1 MLDRKAS
8 QPRLVERKS
17 SVTKIQ
23 PSRNAP
29 TLARRTRS
37 VVCLN
42 HGISRSTSAKFIGP
56 EVLLLTDPFP
66 EDMNDTL
73 VTFNVR
79 TKKLKV
85 VKSKRYFFRFQ
96 NVVQDGKDLFAI
108 QMSQVMV

>member
-8 QPRLVERKS
+8 QPRLSERKPS
-17 SVTKIQ
+17 L

-29 TLARRTRS
+29 ALSRRTRS

-42 HGISRSTSAKFIGP
+42 HRHSRSNSAKYIGP
-56 EVLLLTDPFP
+56 EVLLFTDPFS
-66 EDMNDTL
+66 EHMNDTL

-85 VKSKRYFFRFQ
+85 VKCKKYFFRFQ
-96 NVVQDGKDLFAI
+96 NIVQDGKDLFAI
-108 QMSQVMV
+108 